1 MSKPRNVKTW
11 DSERQSPQK
20 RQERSQVKGKG
31 YPEPAFQT
39 GKGQRA
45 LKNTSVGIL
54 SVSNSPH
61 SHPHLLLSAFL
72 IIAVLVGL
80 KYYLIV
86 ILMYVSLMADE
97 VEHLSMCFL
106 TIYLSSLEKCVFRF
120 LAYFV
125 LHFCLF
131 IIEL

>member
-54 SVSNSPH
+54 SVSNSRCV
-61 SHPHLLLSAFL
+61 SATEGRF
-72 IIAVLVGL
+72 V
-80 KYYLIV
+80 KP
-86 ILMYVSLMADE
+86 
-97 VEHLSMCFL
+97 
-106 TIYLSSLEKCVFRF
+106 EKSERF
-120 LAYFV
+120 S
-125 LHFCLF
+125 
-131 IIEL
+131 